1 MPRFTAETPEISAA
15 GARLAGLA
23 DQLAAARSAMARL
36 EPAGHAADH
45 PAVAGAI
52 AAFAGAWTGT
62 VEEMATG
69 ASGLATN
76 TGAAAENYE
85 HTDASQF
92 RAGR

>member
-1 MPRFTAETPEISAA
+1 MPSFTADTPEISAA
-15 GARLAGLA
+15 GARLAGLS

-45 PAVAGAI
+45 PGVAGAI

-69 ASGLATN
+69 ASGLVTN

-85 HTDASQF
+85 HTDVSQF

>member
-15 GARLAGLA
+15 GARLAGLS
-23 DQLAAARSAMARL
+23 DQLAGARSAMARL

-45 PAVAGAI
+45 PGVAGAI
-52 AAFAGAWTGT
+52 AAFAGAWTGI
-62 VEEMATG
+62 VEEMAAG

-92 RAGR
+92 RAAR